1 MYWEKNPHFPRCA
14 GGYSSAISA
23 CEKNGQWQQALQ
35 ILQQSS
41 GRERLEIV
49 VLPVVGRFRPHKIDL
64 NIPGTSNSDHSKSLR
79 PGSSFFLGTRDS
91 WGNMDLEATAHGDF
105 NRDYAVDL
113 ELSFAG

>member
-1 MYWEKNPHFPRCA
+1 MGRIGEKNPHFPRCA

-64 NIPGTSNSDHSKSLR
+64 NIPKNLEQWGS
-79 PGSSFFLGTRDS
+79 PEVGSSFFIFFVRTRDS
-91 WGNMDLEATAHGDF
+91 TWGNMDLEATTHGDF
-105 NRDYAVDL
+105 NRD
-113 ELSFAG
+113 FIR